1 MARYTQTPI
10 TFGENPNTNREDR
23 YPRYTNVKYPLTP
36 RSINDIY
43 ILVAEGDRYD
53 ILAQT
58 YYQDSSLWWIIS
70 TSNSNTRQDSLI
82 PSPGSQ
88 IRIPAASRLSQI
100 LSDYENLNF

>member
-23 YPRYTNVKYPLTP
+23 YPRYANVKYPLIP

-58 YYQDSSLWWIIS
+58 YYQDSSLWWYIARANNLKTMNIPAG
-70 TSNSNTRQDSLI
+70 TSFRI
-82 PSPGSQ
+82 PSSLEFAKGS
-88 IRIPAASRLSQI
+88 
-100 LSDYENLNF
+100 